1 MVELIMHSFLQ
12 GGLCMKKAIAILS
25 VILVANIPAL
35 ADPIPGS
42 LSYILLSSPGNRD
55 NSINDNSIN
64 IEDSSPVL
72 SYYEF
77 KHPMNDRLTDEAW
90 RALLASPEKP
100 DRPKW
105 YTSLI
110 RQSNNFTTKTR

>member
-1 MVELIMHSFLQ
+1 
-12 GGLCMKKAIAILS
+12 MKKAIAILS
-25 VILVANIPAL
+25 VILAANIPAS
-35 ADPIPGS
+35 ADSTSGS
-42 LSYILLSSPGNRD
+42 LSYILLSGPGSRD
-55 NSINDNSIN
+55 NLINDNSID
-64 IEDSSPVL
+64 IDDSSPVL

-77 KHPMNDRLTDEAW
+77 KHSMNDRLTDEAW